1 MSIKI
6 RKTAHFNF
14 DYKINLK
21 YESFLSFS
29 SRVTRHLTLCAR
41 MYAEKDR
48 RVFIE
53 LHRKNIIKLN
63 LPTSLVEE
71 VEKKEALLS
80 EYTSSEP
87 LEIVVSYL

>member
-1 MSIKI
+1 
-6 RKTAHFNF
+6 
-14 DYKINLK
+14 
-21 YESFLSFS
+21 
-29 SRVTRHLTLCAR
+29 